1 MGLILATTSGKGG
14 VGKSS
19 VACLLGLT
27 FARKGD
33 NVLLVDMDEGLGSL
47 DLMLGL
53 EGSAVA
59 DLSDALTSKDIS
71 DVAYATDTP
80 NLSLIPAPKVLGSV
94 EGELF
99 KSFVKRAD
107 EIFDVVIFDFPAGL
121 DFSLYSLM
129 PVKTQFICVA
139 TPDPVCVRASSAVGL
154 RLEEL
159 GLNSRLIINRFDL
172 KEHKKRGYKGIDGI
186 IDTAS
191 IRLLGII
198 PESEEINKLSVK
210 HSLKKRGKPA
220 KALLRITERLRYK
233 NIPLPKLKKI

>member
-14 VGKSS
+14 VGKSCVAS
-19 VACLLGLT
+19 VLGLT

-71 DVAYATDTP
+71 DVAYATNTP

>member
-14 VGKSS
+14 VGKSCVAS
-19 VACLLGLT
+19 VLGLT

-80 NLSLIPAPKVLGSV
+80 NLSLIPAPKVLGSI

-99 KSFVKRAD
+99 KSFVRRAD

-191 IRLLGII
+191 IRLLGIV

-210 HSLKKRGKPA
+210 HNLKKRGKPA

>member
-14 VGKSS
+14 VGKSCVAS
-19 VACLLGLT
+19 VLGIT

>member
-14 VGKSS
+14 VGKSCVAS
-19 VACLLGLT
+19 VLGLT

-47 DLMLGL
+47 DLLLGL

-71 DVAYATDTP
+71 DVAYATNTP
-80 NLSLIPAPKVLGSV
+80 NLSLIPAPKVLGAV

-99 KSFVKRAD
+99 KSFVRRAD

-129 PVKTQFICVA
+129 PAKTRFICVA

>member
-14 VGKSS
+14 VGKSCVAS
-19 VACLLGLT
+19 VLGLT

-33 NVLLVDMDEGLGSL
+33 NVLLVDMDEGLGNL

>member
-14 VGKSS
+14 VGKSCVAS
-19 VACLLGLT
+19 VLGLT

-191 IRLLGII
+191 TRLLGII

>member
-14 VGKSS
+14 VGKSCVAS
-19 VACLLGLT
+19 VLGLT

-191 IRLLGII
+191 IRLLGIV

-210 HSLKKRGKPA
+210 HNLKKRGKPA

>member
-19 VACLLGLT
+19 IAVSLGLT
-27 FARKGD
+27 FARQGQS
-33 NVLLVDMDEGLGSL
+33 VLLVDMDEGLGSL

-53 EGSAVA
+53 DSSAVA
-59 DLSDALTSKDIS
+59 DLSDALTSKDIL
-71 DVAYATDTP
+71 DVAYTTNTP
-80 NLSLIPAPKVLGSV
+80 NLSLIPAPKVLGSID
-94 EGELF
+94 GERF
-99 KSFVKRAD
+99 KRFVMLAD
-107 EIFDVVIFDFPAGL
+107 EIFDCLILDFPAGL
-121 DFSLYSLM
+121 DFSLYSQM
-129 PVKTQFICVA
+129 PANTWFLCVA

-154 RLEEL
+154 RLEKM
-159 GLNSRLIINRFDL
+159 GLNSRLIINRFNL
-172 KEHKKRGYKGIDGI
+172 KEHKKRRYKGIDGI

-220 KALLRITERLRYK
+220 KALLRIAERLRYK
-233 NIPLPKLKKI
+233 NIPLKNLKKI

>member
-33 NVLLVDMDEGLGSL
+33 SVLLVDMDEGLGSL

-59 DLSDALTSKDIS
+59 DLSDALDSKDIS
-71 DVAYATDTP
+71 DVAYATNIP
-80 NLSLIPAPKVLGSV
+80 NLSLIPAPKVLGAV

-99 KSFVKRAD
+99 KSFVRRAD

-129 PVKTQFICVA
+129 PAKTRFLCVA
-139 TPDPVCVRASSAVGL
+139 TAEPVCVRASSAVGL

-159 GLNSRLIINRFDL
+159 GLNSRLIINRFDF

-198 PESEEINKLSVK
+198 PESEEINNLSVK
-210 HSLKKRGKPA
+210 HTLKKWGKPA

-233 NIPLPKLKKI
+233 NIPLPNLKKI

>member
-14 VGKSS
+14 VGKSCVAS
-19 VACLLGLT
+19 VLGLT

-80 NLSLIPAPKVLGSV
+80 NLSLIPAPKVLGSI

-99 KSFVKRAD
+99 KSFVRRAD

-191 IRLLGII
+191 IRLLGIV

>member
-14 VGKSS
+14 VGKSCVAS
-19 VACLLGLT
+19 VLGLT

-121 DFSLYSLM
+121 NFSLYSLM

>member
-14 VGKSS
+14 VGKSCVAS
-19 VACLLGLT
+19 VLGLT

>member
-14 VGKSS
+14 VGKSCVAS
-19 VACLLGLT
+19 VLGLT

-80 NLSLIPAPKVLGSV
+80 NLSLIPAPKVLGSI

-99 KSFVKRAD
+99 KSFVRRAD

-191 IRLLGII
+191 IRLLGIV

-210 HSLKKRGKPA
+210 HNIKKWGKPA